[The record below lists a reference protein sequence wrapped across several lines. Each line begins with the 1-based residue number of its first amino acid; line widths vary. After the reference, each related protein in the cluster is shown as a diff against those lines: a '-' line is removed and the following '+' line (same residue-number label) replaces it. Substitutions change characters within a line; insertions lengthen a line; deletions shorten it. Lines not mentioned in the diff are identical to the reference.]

1 MGESICLQHRFCHNF
16 FVFKKKPRDLQLF
29 WSYWPFTS
37 DVIKILR
44 VKCTRSSKLFFF
56 FISHLCKMSCHFKV
70 TYTST
75 LVMSAITVFQIK
87 HFNLCVQ
94 ISSEVSEV
102 HSKKLRI
109 KLNLSY
115 DLRQPRS
122 QGLGS
127 TLYLCKKV
135 IFFFL
140 RISVLKEG
148 TNNHVNLSL
157 NYDFN
162 ALKLGRIFYR
172 S

>member
-1 MGESICLQHRFCHNF
+1 
-16 FVFKKKPRDLQLF
+16 
-29 WSYWPFTS
+29 
-37 DVIKILR
+37 
-44 VKCTRSSKLFFF
+44 
-56 FISHLCKMSCHFKV
+56 MSCHFKV

-135 IFFFL
+135 IFFF
-140 RISVLKEG
+140 SSYQCFEV
-148 TNNHVNLSL
+148 
-157 NYDFN
+157 
-162 ALKLGRIFYR
+162 
-172 S
+172 